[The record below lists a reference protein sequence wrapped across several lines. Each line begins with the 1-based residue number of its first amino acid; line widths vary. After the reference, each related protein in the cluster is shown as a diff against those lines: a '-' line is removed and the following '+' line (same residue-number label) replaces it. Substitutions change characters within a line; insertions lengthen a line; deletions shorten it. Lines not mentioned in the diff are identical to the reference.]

1 MAINAVSQN
10 TNNQALID
18 SINAKAN
25 ASNAASATEDL
36 NQRFLALLTAQLQNQ
51 DPMNPMDNAE
61 MTSQLAQLSTV
72 EGVNKMNASLQQ
84 LLSALSMDSTLRSAV
99 LIGKDVMVE
108 DEQLLLA
115 EGKAQGGVD
124 LASAADKVV
133 VEILDGSGSVVRR
146 IDLGEQAQGFSAF
159 NWDGKDTQGE
169 DLAAGPY
176 LYRVVATQGEKAVEA
191 TTYSLDTVSS
201 VNAVAGSTTIT
212 LAGLGERPLSAI
224 RSVQ

>member
-1 MAINAVSQN
+1 MAVNAVTQN

-18 SINAKAN
+18 SINAKAG
-25 ASNAASATEDL
+25 ASSAASATEDL

-115 EGKAQGGVD
+115 EGNAQGGID

-159 NWDGKDTQGE
+159 SWDGKDAQGE
-169 DLAAGPY
+169 DLAAGSY
-176 LYRVVATQGEKAVEA
+176 QYRVVAAQGEEAVEA
-191 TTYSLDTVSS
+191 TTYSLGTVSS
-201 VNAVAGSTTIT
+201 VNAVAGSTTVT
-212 LAGLGERPLSAI
+212 LAGLGEHPLTAI

>member
-1 MAINAVSQN
+1 MAVNAVTQN
-10 TNNQALID
+10 SNNQALID
-18 SINAKAN
+18 SINAKAS
-25 ASNAASATEDL
+25 ASSAASATEDL

-72 EGVNKMNASLQQ
+72 EGVNKMNASLQE

-115 EGKAQGGVD
+115 EGAASGGVE
-124 LASAADKVV
+124 LATAADKVV
-133 VEILDGSGSVVRR
+133 IEILDDSGSVVRR
-146 IDLGEQAQGFSAF
+146 IDLGEQAAGFKAF
-159 NWDGKDTQGE
+159 GWDGKDTQGE
-169 DLAAGPY
+169 DLAAGAY
-176 LYRVVATQGEKAVEA
+176 HYRVAATKGSEAIEA
-191 TTYSLDTVSS
+191 TTYGLGTVSS
-201 VNAVAGSTTIT
+201 VNAVAGSTTVT
-212 LAGLGERPLSAI
+212 LAGLGEHPLTAI